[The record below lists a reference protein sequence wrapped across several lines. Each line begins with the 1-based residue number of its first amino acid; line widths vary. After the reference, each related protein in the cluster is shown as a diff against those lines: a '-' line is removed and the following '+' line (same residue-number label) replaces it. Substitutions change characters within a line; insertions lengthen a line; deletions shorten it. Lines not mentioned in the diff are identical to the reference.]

1 MSLGCDIFVEEIIVE
16 AAGVIN
22 KLDIQKWSLSFRS

>member
-16 AAGVIN
+16 AAGGIN
-22 KLDIQKWSLSFRS
+22 KLDIQKDPNGAK